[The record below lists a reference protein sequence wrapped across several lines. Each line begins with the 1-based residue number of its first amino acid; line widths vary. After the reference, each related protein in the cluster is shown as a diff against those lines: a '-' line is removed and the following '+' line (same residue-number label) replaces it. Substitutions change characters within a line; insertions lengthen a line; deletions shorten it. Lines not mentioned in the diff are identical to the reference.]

1 MSNTNDNNKEKELSN
16 TNDTILSKTNRSTPK
31 IVKDYGLPLGVMAI
45 SLFLVY
51 VLWLSFGYI
60 GPSFSDDI
68 LKEQQITLRE
78 KYNLPPAEIP
88 DAAKA
93 EIPPSLRDLPT
104 ETNITS

>member
-1 MSNTNDNNKEKELSN
+1 
-16 TNDTILSKTNRSTPK
+16 
-31 IVKDYGLPLGVMAI
+31 MAI

-60 GPSFSDDI
+60 GPTFSDDI

-88 DAAKA
+88 DASQA
-93 EIPPSLRDLPT
+93 EIPPSMRDLPS
-104 ETNITS
+104 ETNTTS